1 MAVASVIAI
10 FLLCD
15 VPLHDM
21 LLSIAKYHIFGKK
34 VSIMSEKDKKGRVKN
49 MIDGILDAAF
59 KEFEGLGVDAISV
72 VFQDVKEWGINKY
85 NQLKTPSDNE
95 PQMTLEDLQHYLD
108 KHNEIV
114 EIGVEQEKI
123 AVMWAMKKLGY
134 SEGVLSFTP
143 YTFAIIYEERAFRRG
158 FM

>member
-1 MAVASVIAI
+1 
-10 FLLCD
+10 
-15 VPLHDM
+15 
-21 LLSIAKYHIFGKK
+21 
-34 VSIMSEKDKKGRVKN
+34 MSEKDKKGRVKN

-85 NQLKTPSDNE
+85 NQLKAPSDNE

-134 SEGVLSFTP
+134 SEEQIQEVINLANGNST
-143 YTFAIIYEERAFRRG
+143 TEE
-158 FM
+158 